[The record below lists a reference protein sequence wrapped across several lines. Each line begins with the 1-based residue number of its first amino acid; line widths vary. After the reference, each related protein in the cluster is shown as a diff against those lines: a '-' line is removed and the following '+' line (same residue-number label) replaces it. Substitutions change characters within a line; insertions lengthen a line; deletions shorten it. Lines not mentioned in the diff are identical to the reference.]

1 MDGRDIGTV
10 VLPNA
15 QVKIFLTASPEER
28 AKRRY
33 EELIQK
39 GEKVIGYEK
48 VLQDMIARDKQD
60 SERAIAPLKPA
71 PDAVKL
77 DTSGNTIEQ
86 SIAEILAIVRRKL
99 G

>member
-1 MDGRDIGTV
+1 MK
-10 VLPNA
+10 
-15 QVKIFLTASPEER
+15 Q
-28 AKRRY
+28 
-33 EELIQK
+33 
-39 GEKVIGYEK
+39 
-48 VLQDMIARDKQD
+48 RDKQD

-86 SIAEILAIVRRKL
+86 SVSEILTIVRRKL

>member
-1 MDGRDIGTV
+1 MKQRD
-10 VLPNA
+10 
-15 QVKIFLTASPEER
+15 R
-28 AKRRY
+28 
-33 EELIQK
+33 
-39 GEKVIGYEK
+39 
-48 VLQDMIARDKQD
+48 QD

-86 SIAEILAIVRRKL
+86 SVSEILAIVRRKL

>member
-1 MDGRDIGTV
+1 
-10 VLPNA
+10 
-15 QVKIFLTASPEER
+15 
-28 AKRRY
+28 
-33 EELIQK
+33 
-39 GEKVIGYEK
+39 
-48 VLQDMIARDKQD
+48 MIARDKQD

-86 SIAEILAIVRRKL
+86 SVAEILAIVRRKL

>member
-1 MDGRDIGTV
+1 MK
-10 VLPNA
+10 
-15 QVKIFLTASPEER
+15 Q
-28 AKRRY
+28 
-33 EELIQK
+33 
-39 GEKVIGYEK
+39 
-48 VLQDMIARDKQD
+48 RDKQD

-86 SIAEILAIVRRKL
+86 SVSEILAIIRRKL